1 MQNVPNQAL
10 KKSASSGVG
19 WISTLH
25 GSNIIS
31 AHEYSFYLNK
41 LSELSMRGLH
51 DALNAFLRKR
61 HSVSTLVVHL
71 IITTKYRRK
80 LFVRYMTEQL
90 WVALVLPQQSLNANS
105 CE

>member
-1 MQNVPNQAL
+1 
-10 KKSASSGVG
+10 
-19 WISTLH
+19 
-25 GSNIIS
+25 
-31 AHEYSFYLNK
+31 
-41 LSELSMRGLH
+41 MRGLH